1 MIQDNGVE
9 VLAGI
14 SLDNSFGL
22 CMSIG
27 LGGIFV
33 ETIKEIKRVLPPISP
48 ETVIKLIQELKGSD
62 IFSGFRGNKKLDLK
76 SLASSISN
84 LSLMAVELSD
94 LISEVDINPVIVT
107 SKGAFAVDIRIF
119 LIK

>member
-9 VLAGI
+9 ILAGI

-33 ETIKEIKRVLPPISP
+33 ETLKEITRVLPPVSP
-48 ETVIKLIQELKGSD
+48 ETVTKLVKKIKGAD
-62 IFSGFRGNKKLDLK
+62 IFDGFRGNKKLHLI
-76 SLASSISN
+76 SLARSISN

-94 LISEVDINPVIVT
+94 LISEVDINPIIVT
-107 SKGAFAVDIRIF
+107 SKGAYAVDVRIF
-119 LIK
+119 LK